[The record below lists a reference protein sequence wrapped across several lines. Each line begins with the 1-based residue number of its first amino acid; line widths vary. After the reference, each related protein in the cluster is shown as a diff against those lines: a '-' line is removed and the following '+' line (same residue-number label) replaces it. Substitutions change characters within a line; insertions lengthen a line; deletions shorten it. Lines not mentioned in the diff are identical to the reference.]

1 MNKLLWA
8 TLVATAGCG
17 TAVDSQQDTDTHT
30 SESKIAARH
39 QAAVRALDS
48 DDDGGPPDKDDSGKV
63 LRLRRVTPNPS
74 PSNGGAIGATGGATV
89 PSASWQALTNPVPIY
104 AGTALLLTDGTLMVQ
119 DAAGPDWWKLT
130 PDETGSYL
138 NGTWTPLALLP
149 NGYAPLY
156 FASAV
161 LPDGRVIVEGGEYQ
175 DGNPAWS
182 TAGAIYDPTKDQWTA
197 VAPPAGWETI
207 GDASSIVLAD
217 GRFLLSNCCTEDAAI
232 LDPKTLT
239 WTPFGTGKADTYN
252 EEGWTLLQN
261 GEVLTVDTNDF
272 TDLFNTEILNPRTGV
287 WSSDGNTPAKLDDTN
302 ADESG
307 SWEMGPAILRP
318 DGTVFATGATGHTA
332 IYHPGRGGHWTAG
345 PDFPVIAG
353 QGQLDI
359 ADGPGALL
367 PNGHVLVVASPGIF
381 NSPAH
386 VFDFD
391 GDVLTEVGAPPQAS
405 DDSSYNT
412 ALLLLPSG
420 ELLFTD
426 QSNDIEIYT
435 STGKAVACNA
445 PQIDSSC
452 ELGTLHPG
460 ATYAISGTQLN
471 GVSQAVAYGDDL
483 QAATNYPLVRITN
496 RATGHVFYART
507 HDFSLMSVTPGSHST
522 ASFDVSAAQ
531 EAGPSELV
539 VVANGIPSSPI
550 AVNVVVPKG

>member
-1 MNKLLWA
+1 
-8 TLVATAGCG
+8 
-17 TAVDSQQDTDTHT
+17 
-30 SESKIAARH
+30 
-39 QAAVRALDS
+39 
-48 DDDGGPPDKDDSGKV
+48 
-63 LRLRRVTPNPS
+63 
-74 PSNGGAIGATGGATV
+74 
-89 PSASWQALTNPVPIY
+89 
-104 AGTALLLTDGTLMVQ
+104 
-119 DAAGPDWWKLT
+119 
-130 PDETGSYL
+130 
-138 NGTWTPLALLP
+138 
-149 NGYAPLY
+149 
-156 FASAV
+156 
-161 LPDGRVIVEGGEYQ
+161 
-175 DGNPAWS
+175 
-182 TAGAIYDPTKDQWTA
+182 
-197 VAPPAGWETI
+197 
-207 GDASSIVLAD
+207 
-217 GRFLLSNCCTEDAAI
+217 
-232 LDPKTLT
+232 
-239 WTPFGTGKADTYN
+239 
-252 EEGWTLLQN
+252 
-261 GEVLTVDTNDF
+261 
-272 TDLFNTEILNPRTGV
+272 
-287 WSSDGNTPAKLDDTN
+287 
-302 ADESG
+302 
-307 SWEMGPAILRP
+307 
-318 DGTVFATGATGHTA
+318 
-332 IYHPGRGGHWTAG
+332 
-345 PDFPVIAG
+345 VIAG